1 MRCLLCRLV
10 AATFVP
16 DAGGWFSRRSQ
27 SVHDCTADS
36 ARWAAGES
44 YAAVC
49 MHAKGGEGADRLRR
63 LKRDGGGGA
72 LVCWGWCMACLQWEA
87 EAGRGWV
94 SVIVRVDFTH
104 SAA

>member
-1 MRCLLCRLV
+1 M
-10 AATFVP
+10 
-16 DAGGWFSRRSQ
+16 
-27 SVHDCTADS
+27 
-36 ARWAAGES
+36 
-44 YAAVC
+44 
-49 MHAKGGEGADRLRR
+49 RR

-94 SVIVRVDFTH
+94 SVIVQVDFPH